1 MKLKMAVG
9 VLVLIILAFTVFG
22 DRGLI
27 NLVRYQKE
35 RQELVSQAQKLKEQ
49 NEELRAEIERLKND
63 PSYIERQAR
72 EELGMV
78 KPGELVIQFSDDPGK
93 DSPAR
98 P

>member
-1 MKLKMAVG
+1 MKLKVAVG
-9 VLVLIILAFTVFG
+9 ILVLVILAFTVFG
-22 DRGLI
+22 DRGLL

-35 RQELVSQAQKLKEQ
+35 RQELVAQAQKLREE
-49 NEELRAEIERLKND
+49 NEALRAEIEHLKTD
-63 PSYIERQAR
+63 PSYIERLAR

-93 DSPAR
+93 EAPGK